1 MITALFYTGYSDFKL
16 SSFLSLVSIEHPP
29 RPPFCFCITGTLLK
43 RLNCFNSQET
53 YCQKLANQKFAFAS
67 ERRMEANGVLVA
79 GVPSTLS
86 SIPLA
91 PLPLPRL
98 RRPRSL
104 VCFYQGAYVSFRPG
118 ARFSKVPKTF
128 RARKAICE
136 TVNRFVNTFVLGPS

>member
-16 SSFLSLVSIEHPP
+16 SSFLSLVSIEIRCPKPSSNLPKPWIIHPP

-67 ERRMEANGVLVA
+67 ERRMEPNGVLVA

-86 SIPLA
+86 PIPLA

-118 ARFSKVPKTF
+118 ARFSKVPKSH
-128 RARKAICE
+128 
-136 TVNRFVNTFVLGPS
+136 L